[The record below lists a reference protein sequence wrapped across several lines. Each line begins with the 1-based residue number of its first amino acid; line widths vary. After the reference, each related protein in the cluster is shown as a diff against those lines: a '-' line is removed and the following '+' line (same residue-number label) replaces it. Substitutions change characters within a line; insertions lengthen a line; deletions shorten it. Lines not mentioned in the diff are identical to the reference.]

1 MTELWRA
8 TSLTPRS
15 PSMSQEGDIG
25 ALGPRPVH
33 SYNTTC
39 GEFCQEKRRIK
50 IKKME
55 YTKKE
60 IAIVGDAMTTASAH
74 LETASEL
81 LEQFY
86 DDYFTSLDLDELIKT
101 ATYKPERLRAAII
114 AVKDYLFEARVEV
127 DSFACTSSPA
137 VEYEQ
142 YKAQR
147 RQRII
152 DVAKSFER
160 AIG

>member
-1 MTELWRA
+1 
-8 TSLTPRS
+8 
-15 PSMSQEGDIG
+15 
-25 ALGPRPVH
+25 
-33 SYNTTC
+33 
-39 GEFCQEKRRIK
+39 
-50 IKKME
+50 ME

-86 DDYFTSLDLDELIKT
+86 DDYFTSIDLDELIKT